1 MFPLYRRRPAAGLSW
16 LLFVALVFAPLA
28 APAASD
34 AAPPAPARHA
44 QDAAASPLR
53 VTLLLEHNAATA
65 WTDLLRAGLAR
76 AERELPIQAAVRVLP
91 PDSDQQAAFRQAA
104 RESDLVLAASD
115 RLHEVLRNNA
125 ANFRKTMFGCIDA
138 GVRAP
143 NIMSVTFADEQAAYL
158 AGAAAAM
165 LTRRTALPGINEAN
179 VIGWISGEDTP
190 ALRSQFNGFSEGA
203 RLIDPQIRVLNAVAG
218 SFTDARAARREARRL
233 LEQGADVLALAAGA
247 GNEGALAE
255 ARERNIYIIGLDA
268 DQAATLPGHVLTSIL
283 KRADKAVYEIVASA
297 AEGNFQGKTILTY
310 DLSND
315 GVDIASLAPFLSA
328 AGKNAPPDLERRL
341 RELRAEL
348 LNGAIRLKSLR
359 ARTLCDCL

>member
-76 AERELPIQAAVRVLP
+76 AEQELPIQAAVRVLP

-138 GVRAP
+138 GGRAP

-158 AGAAAAM
+158 A
-165 LTRRTALPGINEAN
+165 
-179 VIGWISGEDTP
+179 
-190 ALRSQFNGFSEGA
+190 
-203 RLIDPQIRVLNAVAG
+203 
-218 SFTDARAARREARRL
+218 
-233 LEQGADVLALAAGA
+233 
-247 GNEGALAE
+247 
-255 ARERNIYIIGLDA
+255 
-268 DQAATLPGHVLTSIL
+268 
-283 KRADKAVYEIVASA
+283 
-297 AEGNFQGKTILTY
+297 
-310 DLSND
+310 
-315 GVDIASLAPFLSA
+315 
-328 AGKNAPPDLERRL
+328 
-341 RELRAEL
+341 
-348 LNGAIRLKSLR
+348 
-359 ARTLCDCL
+359 